1 MKQRFRSANWRTGRK
16 VENNSQKDQEKEKS
30 LQENEEGLREM
41 QDNMKCNNIY
51 NRDTRRRRRRAKDRK
66 PI

>member
-1 MKQRFRSANWRTGRK
+1 MKQRIGSANWRTGIK

-41 QDNMKCNNIY
+41 QDNIKCNCIH
-51 NRDTRRRRRRAKDRK
+51 
-66 PI
+66 I